1 MAVPTDLAEL
11 ATAASCYCF
20 DEKTSRQVLIYLLAQ
35 IAGNTSTP
43 AELAEASKCYCGLPN
58 KAINQI
64 IVYLL
69 DEIAT

>member
-11 ATAASCYCF
+11 ATAAACYCY

-35 IAGNTSTP
+35 IAGDTSTP
-43 AELAEASKCYCGLPN
+43 SELAAASKCYCGLPN
-58 KAINQI
+58 SAINQI